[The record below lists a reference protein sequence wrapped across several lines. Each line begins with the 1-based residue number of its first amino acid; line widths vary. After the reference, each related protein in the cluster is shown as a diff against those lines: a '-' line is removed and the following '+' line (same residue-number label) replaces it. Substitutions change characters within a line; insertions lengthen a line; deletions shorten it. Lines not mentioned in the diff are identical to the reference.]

1 MGKEEEVS
9 SHASFTARDYPAIPY
24 LDAEGKL
31 SHSKGNGDAI
41 HVAMI
46 NADVGDLKKVAKAY
60 GFDWDKSSNFGLAR
74 ASLGNALRA
83 RVKGGEAVTVNG
95 ITVKKLD
102 QKVIN
107 PAVKA
112 GEDHIKQKAKDSEKA
127 AKEASKAAAKAPAK
141 KASAP
146 PKTAPKT
153 APKALAK
160 RARKA
165 KEDTSAAVAA

>member
-60 GFDWDKSSNFGLAR
+60 GFDWDKYSNFGLAR

-107 PAVKA
+107 PAVKPRRRRRRPRPR
-112 GEDHIKQKAKDSEKA
+112 KLRRRRRQRRRQRRRRWPS
-127 AKEASKAAAKAPAK
+127 APARPRK
-141 KASAP
+141 TRRP
-146 PKTAPKT
+146 PSRP
-153 APKALAK
+153 
-160 RARKA
+160 
-165 KEDTSAAVAA
+165 DSY